1 MQSDNMFS
9 YSTKPHSAPIKRKTK
24 YRDDSDIQNETMVAN
39 LMYDSRVIRGTTF
52 SSKLIS
58 SSLKADPPG
67 IKKAPRGGSDGRN
80 RNQTRRPSTPP
91 PVAGRMH
98 MDMQTDDFVEEL
110 TGKPK
115 ETDAGTQTQAFMDRP
130 ASPLFICART
140 GVDVVTQI
148 LPGDLFD
155 FDLEVE
161 PVLEVLVGKT
171 IHIAMLELIQEE
183 ELEVTYYLCRMI
195 SIQFFLSQ
203 SDFF

>member
-1 MQSDNMFS
+1 MQSDNVFS
-9 YSTKPHSAPIKRKTK
+9 YSTKPHSAPIKRKAK
-24 YRDDSDIQNETMVAN
+24 YRDDSDIQTDTAAN

-52 SSKLIS
+52 SLKLTS
-58 SSLKADPPG
+58 NSLKANPPG
-67 IKKAPRGGSDGRN
+67 ISKASRGGSTGKSRHLLK
-80 RNQTRRPSTPP
+80 RSSTPP

-98 MDMQTDDFVEEL
+98 MDMQTDDFIEEL
-110 TGKPK
+110 TGKPV

-130 ASPLFICART
+130 ASPLFVRAKT

-171 IHIAMLELIQEE
+171 IHVAMLELMQEE
-183 ELEVTYYLCRMI
+183 ELEVSLYLRCVVFANA
-195 SIQFFLSQ
+195 FFMYLH
-203 SDFF
+203 